1 MKILNKRNFTD
12 LPIEVLEHYMY
23 VLLEVLKIMCTL
35 IEYKCKEIL
44 GILSLIR
51 DHRKKVG
58 KQGRLPTLQIY

>member
-12 LPIEVLEHYMY
+12 LPIEVLEHSMY

-35 IEYKCKEIL
+35 IEYKYKEIL

-51 DHRKKVG
+51 DHRKK
-58 KQGRLPTLQIY
+58 